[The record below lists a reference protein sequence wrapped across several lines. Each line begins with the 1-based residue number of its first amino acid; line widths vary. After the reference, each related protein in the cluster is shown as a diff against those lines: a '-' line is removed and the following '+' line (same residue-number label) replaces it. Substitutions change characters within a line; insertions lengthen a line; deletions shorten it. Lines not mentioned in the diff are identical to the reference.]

1 MRDSG
6 ISLDSD
12 VVLFAVGVVAA
23 VVAGLAAFV
32 VVAVCHA
39 VDAAQHYAA
48 CAARD

>member
-6 ISLDSD
+6 TSLDSD
-12 VVLFAVGVVAA
+12 VLLFAVVAA
-23 VVAGLAAFV
+23 VVAALAAFV

-39 VDAAQHYAA
+39 VDAAQHSAA